1 MDLES
6 AHFLFRIT
14 LIELY
19 VATVLF
25 RREDPLNKIVYNPL
39 LFKEMKRLR
48 KSKNFYEAFNKQV
61 QNPCE

>member
-19 VATVLF
+19 VATELF
-25 RREDPLNKIVYNPL
+25 RRWDPLNKIVYNPL
-39 LFKEMKRLR
+39 LFKKMKRLR
-48 KSKNFYEAFNKQV
+48 KK
-61 QNPCE
+61 